1 MFDRLDR
8 VSVGLV
14 PCVVAALLATLSA
27 VPALLPAAGP
37 AAPNLG
43 LIAVFYW
50 TLHRPEAMPAAAA
63 LVLGLWQDLLLGA
76 PVGLN
81 AAGFLLA
88 HAAITFQRRL
98 FSSMSFVVLWSTFG
112 LTASLIAGLWWL
124 AMAVHHWR
132 LVDPTPLVWQIAL
145 TVAVYPF
152 LTWLFS
158 KIRSPDAAP
167 R

>member
-1 MFDRLDR
+1 MTRVLDHLDR
-8 VSVGLV
+8 VSAGLV

-27 VPALLPAAGP
+27 VPAHLP

-50 TLHRPEAMPAAAA
+50 TLHRPEAMPAFAA
-63 LVLGLWQDLLLGA
+63 LVLGLWQDILLGA
-76 PVGLN
+76 PIGLHGV
-81 AAGFLLA
+81 GFLLA

-98 FSSMSFVVLWSTFG
+98 FSSMSFVVLWWAFG
-112 LTASLIAGLWWL
+112 LTASLVAGLWWL
-124 AMAVHHWR
+124 ATAVHHWR
-132 LVDPTPLVWQIAL
+132 VVDPTPLAWQIAL

-152 LTWLFS
+152 LTWLFA